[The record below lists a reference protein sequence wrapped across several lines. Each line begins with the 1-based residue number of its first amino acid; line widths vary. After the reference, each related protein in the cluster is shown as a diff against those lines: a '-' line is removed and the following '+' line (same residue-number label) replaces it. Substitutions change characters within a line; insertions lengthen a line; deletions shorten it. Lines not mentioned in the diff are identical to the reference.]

1 MATMRELIQN
11 ELKKGLTQRELAQ
24 KIGFSH
30 GTVQKILFT
39 DTRFTF
45 ETRKKVAD
53 YFRVPVAQFY
63 DDIGPSESFTVR
75 TSTPP
80 PESKIDELQ
89 RSIVRLYESL
99 VDLQNQ
105 LVKIDH
111 NLGQEIGAI
120 KDRLMDA
127 ASSGDIKRLDILSI
141 KGPSRIN

>member
-30 GTVQKILFT
+30 GTIQKILFT

-63 DDIGPSESFTVR
+63 EDIEVAEAIAVK
-75 TSTPP
+75 TSMPHQ
-80 PESKIDELQ
+80 ESKIDDLQ
-89 RSIVRLYESL
+89 RSVMRLYESL
-99 VDLQNQ
+99 VDLQKQ
-105 LVKIDH
+105 LLKIDH
-111 NLGQEIGAI
+111 DLGQEIGTI

-127 ASSGDIKRLDILSI
+127 AATGDIKRLDIISI